1 MEMKGA
7 KAQERDVRTSRLSYK
22 YLTLIQVRLGI
33 KDVNGLVAN
42 RTFNSVNKR
51 CHIFIIFIKLGLTV
65 SEKS

>member
-7 KAQERDVRTSRLSYK
+7 KAQERDVRTRRLSYK

-42 RTFNSVNKR
+42 RTFNSVKKR
-51 CHIFIIFIKLGLTV
+51 DATYLLYL
-65 SEKS
+65 